1 MFVLEEKI
9 LTLLPLQHGGY
20 KVCPSTLGSLREAWA
35 TRGADSQ
42 PEPLQCVPPPSLGA
56 VCSGLSSVL
65 ILPLLALVEL
75 KMHPV
80 VQSASVSL
88 HHQHDWVGITME
100 KHLGEGAVYEG
111 LSRKV
116 NLKTHLEHGCHH
128 LINWGPRL
136 NKEGK
141 AS

>member
-1 MFVLEEKI
+1 MFVHEEKI
-9 LTLLPLQHGGY
+9 LTLLPLQHRGF

-42 PEPLQCVPPPSLGA
+42 PEPLQFVPPSSLRA
-56 VCSGLSSVL
+56 VCSGLSSIL
-65 ILPLLALVEL
+65 ILPLLALMEL
-75 KMHPV
+75 KMYPV

-88 HHQHDWVGITME
+88 HHQHNWVGIAME
-100 KHLGEGAVYEG
+100 MPGGGGAVYEG
-111 LSRKV
+111 LSQKV
-116 NLKTHLEHGCHH
+116 NLKTHLECWSHH
-128 LINWGPRL
+128 LKNWGPRL